1 MGPGGSLKR
10 NLRSVRTNWR
20 TWKRLARVEAIEER
34 QEAYRRIRVEKC
46 PDLMLPQICNRPSKT
61 NSNVKLT
68 KLISKKRRK
77 TFQEEKGLHRPERRT
92 GLWQTGSTTHSHDIY
107 QSMTPAVRIVLL
119 CFTLLLLWQ
128 NAVTREWSKNSLK
141 TNRTNLRTLKTD
153 SVGSR
158 QSRNGKKVTGVC
170 EWRSPLVWTLRGLV
184 WKTKR
189 YRRSELRPRAATVL
203 EQAIQERLLH
213 ETIRKEINW
222 ALYICVGQNGRGRYF
237 SSGLLRP
244 GPIQC
249 KGKGKRKGKGKQ
261 KGRSSGKQERPIL

>member
-1 MGPGGSLKR
+1 MPWFDAASNLQQAIQDQFKR
-10 NLRSVRTNWR
+10 EID
-20 TWKRLARVEAIEER
+20 EA
-34 QEAYRRIRVEKC
+34 QY
-46 PDLMLPQICNRPSKT
+46 
-61 NSNVKLT
+61 
-68 KLISKKRRK
+68 KKRRK
-77 TFQEEKGLHRPERRT
+77 TFQEEKGLQRPERHT

-107 QSMTPAVRIVLL
+107 QSMTRAVRIVLL

-170 EWRSPLVWTLRGLV
+170 EWRSPLVWTLCGLV

-261 KGRSSGKQERPIL
+261 KGRSSGKQERPILWENNAPLQVGQASFEYRRWGHHRESKGRNQQGKYMQKDLRIIP